1 MYELEHARHRKY
13 WESKGDVYLGI
24 WLCRLEHSFLGT
36 QSRSMS
42 IAISRCHIREILFL
56 AWNDSDP
63 DCDLKDRRFQKQFD
77 FVLSPLLPHGDL
89 SETCSDIV
97 RRHFLEPGSDSPS
110 TRLQNDCLT
119 LSGFRKVKYP
129 WVMDADIREG
139 RKDGVYTRETC
150 RSFWNLWAET
160 ACNKLSLREERT
172 SGMIPSA
179 PYSD

>member
-24 WLCRLEHSFLGT
+24 WLCRLEHSFLGS
-36 QSRSMS
+36 QSRSMF

-63 DCDLKDRRFQKQFD
+63 NCDLKDRRFQKQFD

-119 LSGFRKVKYP
+119 LSGFKKWNILESWMQISEKGERMGYTP
-129 WVMDADIREG
+129 G
-139 RKDGVYTRETC
+139 RHVEAFGIFEQRLPAI
-150 RSFWNLWAET
+150 S
-160 ACNKLSLREERT
+160 
-172 SGMIPSA
+172 
-179 PYSD
+179 